1 MEIWKPIPHSTYE
14 ASSHGRIRSP
24 RGHVLTPCD
33 HPLGYHIVTVRYE
46 GRLICKTVHSLVA
59 LAFHGPRPEGLD
71 IAHGDHDKHN
81 NRPENL
87 RYATR
92 RENMQDSVRAGVR
105 FNPRSYPFRSLEIGD
120 SFEANPVQRASMN
133 STIRQARIRLG
144 RTFTFSANDN
154 GSWTVTRVA

>member
-1 MEIWKPIPHSTYE
+1 MEIWKPIPGSTYE
-14 ASSHGRIRSP
+14 ASSLGRIRSP
-24 RGHVLTPCD
+24 RGHVLKPAD
-33 HPLGYHIVTVRYE
+33 HPLGYHIVTVHYE

-71 IAHGDHDKHN
+71 IAHFDHDKHN

-105 FNPRSYPFRSLEIGD
+105 FNPRSYPFRSLEIGET
-120 SFEANPVQRASMN
+120 FEANAVKRISMV
-133 STIRQARIRLG
+133 STIRQARIRTG
-144 RTFTFSANDN
+144 RAFTFAANDN